1 VDAGMFKLAQPNLDL
16 QLQAWNVVFVDVIIA
31 ITVVGSAMQAF
42 AVALLPVSVV
52 LQEIGLTVGIL
63 AIMFPCGH
71 VLWFLTVKNGWF
83 LGPIQ
88 YLCWTIAVFL
98 GWFACTGHWR
108 WWAVNNIEDYWS
120 ASSLYFGAPVVIFGP
135 GLLVPAIFMCITCI
149 QLFISSVEAEN
160 AKAKA
165 MAAAQGHE
173 QDKNETQDKE
183 DDSDDDESQDK
194 KEDSDDDESKQK
206 EAFLSEIHNLGIRE
220 KDLEK
225 PTRNVLGRKGQGKS
239 KSQGKREVLHDE
251 PLLGTIIE
259 WKGKFG
265 WVKPNDTIMHPLA
278 SKHQGDLYLS
288 QEDVEEEIEGVGS
301 VVQFILYGDSRGLGA
316 SCVRPAQ

>member
-1 VDAGMFKLAQPNLDL
+1 MFKLAQPNLDL

-160 AKAKA
+160 TKAKA
-165 MAAAQGHE
+165 EADVLQGRVPREGRTGAREHEDVAAMFGNSAAGM
-173 QDKNETQDKE
+173 TQ
-183 DDSDDDESQDK
+183 
-194 KEDSDDDESKQK
+194 
-206 EAFLSEIHNLGIRE
+206 
-220 KDLEK
+220 
-225 PTRNVLGRKGQGKS
+225 RKGKRASSPLPAAGPAPPPAAGPPKQG
-239 KSQGKREVLHDE
+239 
-251 PLLGTIIE
+251 
-259 WKGKFG
+259 
-265 WVKPNDTIMHPLA
+265 
-278 SKHQGDLYLS
+278 
-288 QEDVEEEIEGVGS
+288 
-301 VVQFILYGDSRGLGA
+301 
-316 SCVRPAQ
+316 